1 MRALARARTRNGFV
15 RTRWSFFSFLSF
27 SSTTNRTKPPNEK
40 QHTVNPLKHTR
51 KHHTCIS
58 TYLSSRKNRIVIRV
72 CYFFLSLSFS
82 YSAWTFCVCVIFSW
96 LAWLDGTDA
105 SPCCCRC
112 RCHSLNFDMRLY
124 LCMMYLYMYVG
135 NKQKLKLWKF
145 LDEKHHTSAMLTT
158 IVVMMTTSTTTTMD
172 GGDGTVF
179 YVKSTRVTSQ
189 HRVLHLWLLW
199 PMINIENS

>member
-1 MRALARARTRNGFV
+1 MRALAQGMVLFERV
-15 RTRWSFFSFLSF
+15 EVFFSFLSF

-72 CYFFLSLSFS
+72 CYFFLSLFLLFSMDVLCVRYFQLACLTWWHRRISLLLSLSLSF
-82 YSAWTFCVCVIFSW
+82 
-96 LAWLDGTDA
+96 
-105 SPCCCRC
+105 
-112 RCHSLNFDMRLY
+112 SLNFDMRLY

-145 LDEKHHTSAMLTT
+145 LDEKHHTSTMLTT
-158 IVVMMTTSTTTTMD
+158 IVVMMATSTTTTMD